1 MLSYD
6 ISQAAPNTVIVE
18 VGKSLEDTVT
28 FNGMT
33 LHIDPEFNPTH
44 HARIY
49 GRVVAIPAG
58 NIYDFNG
65 NQIHEEVRIGD
76 LVYFHYLTTS
86 DESNCIYGNYYRVP
100 YCWIFCTIRDGFILP
115 VGGWTLCEKII
126 EDKFNKVDV
135 GGHSIDAVISASGI
149 VTKLNKIPSTKEAV
163 LAHIGKPFVGMD
175 ELGVKS
181 GDKVILAKNSNF
193 VNNIEGIDYYT
204 VRQEDILG
212 KSEVP
217 PPSDS

>member
-6 ISQAAPNTVIVE
+6 ISQASPNTVIVE

-28 FNGMT
+28 FGGMT

-65 NQIHEEVRIGD
+65 NQIHEEVRVGD

-115 VGGWTLCEKII
+115 VGGWTLCDQVVEEKFD
-126 EDKFNKVDV
+126 EVEVD
-135 GGHSIDAVISASGI
+135 GSKISAVLSESGL
-149 VTKLNKIPSTKEAV
+149 VVGLNKKSSVKYAT
-163 LAHIGKPFVGMD
+163 LAHIGKPFVGVD
-175 ELGVKS
+175 ELGIES
-181 GDKVILAKNSNF
+181 GDKIILAKNSNF
-193 VNNIEGIDYYT
+193 VNKIEGIDYYT

-212 KSEVP
+212 KV
-217 PPSDS
+217 

>member
-6 ISQAAPNTVIVE
+6 ISQASPNTVIVE

-28 FNGMT
+28 FGGMT

-65 NQIHEEVRIGD
+65 NQIHEEVRVGD
-76 LVYFHYLTTS
+76 LIYFHYLTTS

-115 VGGWTLCEKII
+115 VGGWTLCDQVVEEKFD
-126 EDKFNKVDV
+126 EVEVD
-135 GGHSIDAVISASGI
+135 GAKISAVLSESGL
-149 VTKLNKIPSTKEAV
+149 VVGLNKKSSVKYAT
-163 LAHIGKPFVGMD
+163 LAHIGKPFVGVD
-175 ELGVKS
+175 ELGIKS
-181 GDKVILAKNSNF
+181 GDKIILAKNSNF
-193 VNNIEGIDYYT
+193 VNKIEGIDYYT

-212 KSEVP
+212 KV
-217 PPSDS
+217 

>member
-6 ISQAAPNTVIVE
+6 ISQASPNTVIVE

-28 FNGMT
+28 FGGMT

-65 NQIHEEVRIGD
+65 NQIHEEVRVGD

-115 VGGWTLCEKII
+115 VGGWTLCDQVVEEKFD
-126 EDKFNKVDV
+126 EVEVD
-135 GGHSIDAVISASGI
+135 GAKISAVLSESGL
-149 VTKLNKIPSTKEAV
+149 VVSLNKKSSVKYAT
-163 LAHIGKPFVGMD
+163 LAHIGKPFVGVD
-175 ELGVKS
+175 ELGIKS
-181 GDKVILAKNSNF
+181 GDKIILAKNSNF
-193 VNNIEGIDYYT
+193 VNKIEGIDYYT

-212 KSEVP
+212 KV
-217 PPSDS
+217 

>member
-6 ISQAAPNTVIVE
+6 ISQASPNTVIVE

-28 FNGMT
+28 FGGMT

-65 NQIHEEVRIGD
+65 NQIHEEVRVGD

-115 VGGWTLCEKII
+115 VGGWTLCDQVVEEKFD
-126 EDKFNKVDV
+126 EVEV
-135 GGHSIDAVISASGI
+135 GGAKISAVLSKSGL
-149 VTKLNKIPSTKEAV
+149 VVGLNKKSSVKYAT
-163 LAHIGKPFVGMD
+163 LAHIGKPFVGVD
-175 ELGVKS
+175 ELGIES
-181 GDKVILAKNSNF
+181 GDKIILAKNSNF
-193 VNNIEGIDYYT
+193 INKIEGIDYYT

-212 KSEVP
+212 KI
-217 PPSDS
+217 